1 MEGSASYPHL
11 FQPASIGPLQLRNR
25 LMMTAH
31 GGLNAER
38 QVRYYEDRAAGG
50 VGLMCVPGASLGV
63 YGYAPT
69 AGRFQSAAAAD
80 AGGVPPDP
88 ASAEGI
94 AYFDD
99 KVTPALRALAEAGH
113 RHGAVVL
120 SQIYHLGSARGSG
133 DLHPTVAP
141 SAIRDEED
149 RTVPHALDEQE
160 IADLV
165 LAFGHAA
172 RRAREAGMDG
182 IELHGAHGYLIN
194 EFLSPYT
201 NRRTDRYGGT
211 PENRLRFLREVI
223 ASVGRLAGSDFPLGL
238 RVNGSEL
245 AEGGLGLDDVIQI
258 VNAVSPRLI
267 YVNVSGGNTTGLK
280 HGVKPAYASPW
291 LVPAGHNVEFASAIR
306 RAVSLPVIVAGRIL
320 DPAQADQLIA
330 DGCCDIIGMAR
341 GLLADPEW
349 PNKARAGRTADIRPC
364 ISTNECHGR
373 GRMICTV
380 NAAATREQ
388 EMILDPATTPR
399 RVLVVGAGPAGTEAA
414 IVAARRGHEVL
425 LCEREET
432 LGGQA
437 RLMSLDPGHAQLR
450 RWLEYTER
458 QLSRTGVEVRCSTE
472 VTTESARQWTPEVII
487 LATGAR
493 PAIPPIPGVSARHVA
508 TAESVLRGTAEVGS
522 RVCVVGGLEDEVR
535 PLSIALLL
543 SARGHDVTLVSELFS
558 IGMGIE
564 KRTLHQLLKQL
575 LDHDVALRPMTAV
588 TAVTGSGL
596 QTRHTVT
603 NQAGMLDGIDTV
615 VLACGGEAADELRPG
630 LTAAGHELYM
640 IGDCVSPRRLVHAIL
655 DGARAGRAI

>member
-1 MEGSASYPHL
+1 
-11 FQPASIGPLQLRNR
+11 
-25 LMMTAH
+25 
-31 GGLNAER
+31 
-38 QVRYYEDRAAGG
+38 
-50 VGLMCVPGASLGV
+50 
-63 YGYAPT
+63 
-69 AGRFQSAAAAD
+69 
-80 AGGVPPDP
+80 VPPDP

-165 LAFGHAA
+165 LAYGHAA

-223 ASVGRLAGSDFPLGL
+223 ASVGQLAGSDFPVGL

-245 AEGGLGLDDVIQI
+245 VEGGLGIDDVIQI
-258 VNAVSPRLI
+258 VNAVAPRLI

-280 HGVKPAYASPW
+280 HGVQPAYASPW

-330 DGCCDIIGMAR
+330 DGCCDIVGMAR

-349 PNKARAGRTADIRPC
+349 PNKAREGRTADIRPC

-373 GRMICTV
+373 GRMICAV
-380 NAAATREQ
+380 NPAATRER
-388 EMILDPATTPR
+388 EMILEPATTPR
-399 RVLVVGAGPAGTEAA
+399 RVLVVGAGPAGAEAA

-425 LCEREET
+425 LCEREAT

-493 PAIPPIPGVSARHVA
+493 QAIPAIPGVSARHVA

-575 LDHDVALRPMTAV
+575 LDHNVALRPMTAV

-640 IGDCVSPRRLVHAIL
+640 IGDCVSPRRLVHAVL

>member
-1 MEGSASYPHL
+1 
-11 FQPASIGPLQLRNR
+11 
-25 LMMTAH
+25 MMTAH
-31 GGLNAER
+31 GGLDAER

-63 YGYAPT
+63 YGYAP
-69 AGRFQSAAAAD
+69 AVGRFQSAAAAD
-80 AGGVPPDP
+80 AGGVLPDP

-94 AYFDD
+94 AYFDA
-99 KVTPALRALAEAGH
+99 KVIPALRALAQAGH

-120 SQIYHLGSARGSG
+120 SQIYHLGSGRGSG

-149 RTVPHALDEQE
+149 RTVPHALDEHE

-211 PENRLRFLREVI
+211 LENRVRFLREVI
-223 ASVGRLAGSDFPLGL
+223 ASVDQLAGSDFPVGL
-238 RVNGSEL
+238 RVNGPEP
-245 AEGGLGLDDVIQI
+245 AEGGLEIQDVIEI
-258 VNAVSPRLI
+258 VGAVAPRLI
-267 YVNVSGGNTTGLK
+267 YVNVSGGNTTGLM
-280 HGVKPAYASPW
+280 HGVQPAYASPW
-291 LVPAGHNVEFASAIR
+291 LVPAGHNVAFASAVR

-349 PNKARAGRTADIRPC
+349 PNKARLGRAADIRPC

-373 GRMICTV
+373 GRMICAV
-380 NAAATREQ
+380 NPSATREQ
-388 EMILDPATTPR
+388 EMVLDPATTPR

-437 RLMSLDPGHAQLR
+437 RLMSLDPGHVQLR
-450 RWLEYTER
+450 RWLEYTEHL
-458 QLSRTGVEVRCSTE
+458 LSRTGVEIRCSTE
-472 VTTESARQWTPEVII
+472 VTTEFAQRWAPEAVI

-493 PAIPPIPGVSARHVA
+493 PSVPAIPGVTAQHVV
-508 TAESVLRGTAEVGS
+508 TAESVLRGTAEVGK
-522 RVCVVGGLEDEVR
+522 RVAVVGGLEDEVR
-535 PLSIALLL
+535 PLSTALLL
-543 SARGHDVTLVSELFS
+543 STRGHDVTLVSELFS
-558 IGMGIE
+558 IGIGIE
-564 KRTLHQLLKQL
+564 RRTLHQLLKHL
-575 LDHDVALRPMTAV
+575 LDNDVALRPMTAV
-588 TAVTGSGL
+588 TAIADSGL

-603 NQAGMLDGIDTV
+603 NHAGVLDDIDTV
-615 VLACGGEAADELRPG
+615 VLACGGEAVDDLRPG
-630 LTAAGHELYM
+630 LIAAGHELHL